1 LPDDNDWLGPIIF
14 NPVPSPASSGK
25 YLENFNK
32 KVLYNRIIVIS
43 LYQQNINHLKLKK
56 MGTRSTYRV
65 IEQYKNEAG
74 SIEDNNLVLVYRQY
88 DGYPTG
94 HPLETAGWLATGTVV
109 NGLGMTEE
117 RLVFNGA
124 GCLAAQ
130 LIARFKDGPG
140 GTYIHSLDSRGQSW
154 EDYLYDIIVKEDRTI
169 EFVCYEN
176 DETPNEIFRGTPAE
190 FVAKYE
196 KVEA

>member
-1 LPDDNDWLGPIIF
+1 
-14 NPVPSPASSGK
+14 
-25 YLENFNK
+25 
-32 KVLYNRIIVIS
+32 
-43 LYQQNINHLKLKK
+43 

-74 SIEDNNLVLVYRQY
+74 SIENNNLVLIYRQY

-94 HPLETAGWLATGTVV
+94 HPLETAEWLATAKVV
-109 NGLGMTEE
+109 NGLGMNETQ
-117 RLVFNGA
+117 LVFNGA

-140 GTYIHSLDSRGQSW
+140 GTYIHNLESRGESW
-154 EDYLYDIIVKEDRTI
+154 EDYLYDIIVTEDRTI
-169 EFVCYEN
+169 EYVCYDNNE
-176 DETPNEIFRGTPAE
+176 DKTEIFRGTPAD
-190 FVAKYE
+190 FVVKYE